1 MAQKIQKELA
11 DSYKYDLKCHKDK
24 DGRELVLFTR
34 DNVARVE
41 SMIRNDSDYSDQG
54 TSSATYWLR
63 ELSKVLSGKESNHK
77 YKEIIQECVNGVDRT
92 NSTHINADGVGRE
105 ELAQRIC
112 KYSKETLLDFLK
124 NPRKENYKLIDILS
138 QQTTPKDSKHYARKN
153 YSFASKFCH
162 YAAFYAFENEEEQ
175 DNFSIYD
182 SVVAKNIKPYA
193 KYYGLKVSPNI
204 GSDYEAFI
212 SLVDAIIEK
221 SGNEISRNG
230 FDHLLWY
237 FHKAR

>member
-1 MAQKIQKELA
+1 MAAKIKAELA
-11 DSYKYDLKCHKDK
+11 ESYKYDLKCHKDK

-54 TSSATYWLR
+54 TSSATYWLC
-63 ELSKVLSGKESNHK
+63 ELSKILNGKESAHA
-77 YKEIIQECVNGVDRT
+77 YETIIQECVNGVDRT

-105 ELAQRIC
+105 ELARRIWALP
-112 KYSKETLLDFLK
+112 KDTLLEYLK
-124 NPRKENYKLIDILS
+124 NPRNEHYKLIKILS
-138 QQTTPKDSKHYARKN
+138 EQTQPIDSKYHPRRN

-162 YAAFYAFENEEEQ
+162 YAAFYAFEDCEEQ

-193 KYYGLKVSPNI
+193 KYYGLKVPSNI
-204 GSDYEAFI
+204 GSNYEAFI
-212 SLVDAIIEK
+212 NLVDGIIQK

>member
-1 MAQKIQKELA
+1 MAKKIKAELA
-11 DSYKYDLKCHKDK
+11 ESLKYDLKCHKDK
-24 DGRELVLFTR
+24 EGRELVLFTR

-63 ELSKVLSGKESNHK
+63 ELSKVLSGKKSTHK
-77 YKEIIQECVNGVDRT
+77 YEEIIQECVNGVDRT

-112 KYSKETLLDFLK
+112 KLSKETLVEYLK
-124 NPRKENYKLIDILS
+124 NPRKEHYKLIEILS
-138 QQTTPKDSKHYARKN
+138 QPTHPKDSKHYARKN
-153 YSFASKFCH
+153 YSFATKFCH
-162 YAAFYAFENEEEQ
+162 YAAFYVFENDEEQ

-204 GSDYEAFI
+204 GSNYDAFI
-212 SLVDAIIEK
+212 SLVDGIIQK
-221 SGNEISRNG
+221 SGKEISRNG